1 MSEAAQSLTAFVSS
15 LSGGDGLRVEERLG
29 SGYVRLRVAEA
40 ERRQAR
46 HDIRCVEDAIL
57 ELLRNA
63 RDAGARRIF
72 CGLMK
77 EDRVRQVFIADD
89 GCGIPHE
96 MWERIFDARVTS
108 KLDTMVEDRWGVHG
122 RGMALYSI
130 RERSLTSRVV
140 ASTLNQGTMIHV
152 AFDTSVVGER
162 KDQSTWPT
170 LCEGSG
176 KATLTGPQN
185 IIRTCVEF
193 AFECPDTRVYVGS
206 PSEMI
211 ATMRKRLTPT
221 TGEGGPIMGPTLALD
236 ARQLRE
242 AASGL
247 GVELSERTCYR
258 IMTGQVAPLRHAA
271 LKVSAASGGQAAPYV
286 RPRQRLVL
294 TEDDRTK
301 IADALTREVADVC
314 SRYFANVS
322 GQARV
327 TVADGRIT
335 VSVPIAQED

>member
-1 MSEAAQSLTAFVSS
+1 MADSSQSLTAFVSS
-15 LSGGDGLRVEERLG
+15 LAGGDGLRVEERLG

-46 HDIRCVEDAIL
+46 HDIRCVEDAVL

-72 CGLMK
+72 CGIMSQ
-77 EDRVRQVFIADD
+77 DRIRQVFVADD
-89 GCGIPHE
+89 GCGIPPD
-96 MWERIFDARVTS
+96 MWERVFDARVTS
-108 KLDTMVEDRWGVHG
+108 KLDTMVEDTWGVHG

-140 ASTLNQGTMIHV
+140 ASAHDEGTMVHV
-152 AFDTSVVGER
+152 SFDTDAVGER

-170 LCEGSG
+170 LAEGG
-176 KATLTGPQN
+176 DTHALTGPQN

-193 AFECPDTRVYVGS
+193 ALECPNTRVYVGS

-211 ATMRKRLTPT
+211 ATMRARMDLVTAT
-221 TGEGGPIMGPTLALD
+221 AGPIAAPARATD
-236 ARQLRE
+236 ARQLRD
-242 AASGL
+242 AASAL
-247 GVELSERTCYR
+247 GIELSERTCYR
-258 IMTGQVAPLRHAA
+258 IMAGHIAPLRHAA
-271 LKVSAASGGQAAPYV
+271 LRVQGTSSGQTGAQA
-286 RPRQRLVL
+286 RPRQRIAL
-294 TEDDRTK
+294 TESDRTQ
-301 IADALTREVADVC
+301 IADALTREVRDVLR
-314 SRYFANVS
+314 RYFADVD
-322 GQARV
+322 GKARV